1 MTKDE
6 QIKSYMDLL
15 LHTNNLFGWIYDEHM
30 QMLFTTYPGDDYQG
44 FDALFQLQVPPALN
58 GGLPSHP
65 RFIYSFFNL
74 AWLIDFEI
82 VDNQLKKFYVLG
94 PTFTGENSYNELVK
108 AMDQRNLSIKTKANV
123 SKLLTSLPIVASNV
137 MMSYASQL
145 HYLISGTAID
155 INTIESV
162 QNKGNYENPSI
173 VPSSQQHHG
182 IWASEQE
189 FLRLFKDGN
198 PDYSKALQNSS
209 HLSNGVKH
217 NPKNSLRAAKNN
229 AFVLLTL
236 ISRAAIEGG
245 VSPNVAYDL
254 CDFYGQRIE
263 DSVSLDDNGTVI
275 EEMQTVYFQKVCE
288 AKHDNP
294 TSLIYAIIGALVS
307 FCLAFLS
314 TLFFWKEKTAT
325 PHPEED
331 MPKFEKTEVTANPV
345 LMNDFTFTSPVEG
358 KVIPL
363 TEVNDDVFSS
373 KIMGDGIAIVP
384 TVGAL
389 YAPAD
394 GVIEHVFESGH
405 AASMMTTHGVEVIFH
420 IGIDTIQMNGQG
432 FHPKITDGQHVKA
445 GELLIEFDIDEIT
458 KAGYDPVVIMV
469 ITNSDRFMMKPSND
483 HTNTLQQFNI
493 FSLKEV

>member
-58 GGLPSHP
+58 GGFPSHP

-236 ISRAAIEGG
+236 ISRAAIEDG

-288 AKHDNP
+288 AKHTDGISPIVKNCCD
-294 TSLIYAIIGALVS
+294 YIGVHINEKLS
-307 FCLAFLS
+307 IGDLAERAGYSEYYFSRKFKQEMGCTITEYIMREKIERAKVLLS
-314 TLFFWKEKTAT
+314 TTNMSILDISIELSF
-325 PHPEED
+325 
-331 MPKFEKTEVTANPV
+331 N
-345 LMNDFTFTSPVEG
+345 SRSY
-358 KVIPL
+358 
-363 TEVNDDVFSS
+363 FSDS
-373 KIMGDGIAIVP
+373 FQKIAGIAP
-384 TVGAL
+384 
-389 YAPAD
+389 
-394 GVIEHVFESGH
+394 
-405 AASMMTTHGVEVIFH
+405 
-420 IGIDTIQMNGQG
+420 
-432 FHPKITDGQHVKA
+432 
-445 GELLIEFDIDEIT
+445 GEYR
-458 KAGYDPVVIMV
+458 K
-469 ITNSDRFMMKPSND
+469 
-483 HTNTLQQFNI
+483 QNI
-493 FSLKEV
+493 RL

>member
-58 GGLPSHP
+58 SGLPSHP

-288 AKHDNP
+288 AKHTDGISPIVKNCCD
-294 TSLIYAIIGALVS
+294 YIGVHINEKLS
-307 FCLAFLS
+307 IGDLAERAGYSEYYFSRKFKQEMGCTITEYIMREKIERAKVLLS
-314 TLFFWKEKTAT
+314 TTNMSILDISIELSF
-325 PHPEED
+325 
-331 MPKFEKTEVTANPV
+331 N
-345 LMNDFTFTSPVEG
+345 SRSY
-358 KVIPL
+358 
-363 TEVNDDVFSS
+363 FSDS
-373 KIMGDGIAIVP
+373 FQKIAGIAP
-384 TVGAL
+384 
-389 YAPAD
+389 
-394 GVIEHVFESGH
+394 
-405 AASMMTTHGVEVIFH
+405 
-420 IGIDTIQMNGQG
+420 
-432 FHPKITDGQHVKA
+432 
-445 GELLIEFDIDEIT
+445 GEYR
-458 KAGYDPVVIMV
+458 K
-469 ITNSDRFMMKPSND
+469 
-483 HTNTLQQFNI
+483 QNI
-493 FSLKEV
+493 RL

>member
-209 HLSNGVKH
+209 HLSSGVKH
-217 NPKNSLRAAKNN
+217 NPKSSLRAAKNN
-229 AFVLLTL
+229 AFVFLNDS
-236 ISRAAIEGG
+236 ISPAQNIERTKHI
-245 VSPNVAYDL
+245 
-254 CDFYGQRIE
+254 QRR
-263 DSVSLDDNGTVI
+263 N
-275 EEMQTVYFQKVCE
+275 
-288 AKHDNP
+288 
-294 TSLIYAIIGALVS
+294 
-307 FCLAFLS
+307 
-314 TLFFWKEKTAT
+314 
-325 PHPEED
+325 
-331 MPKFEKTEVTANPV
+331 
-345 LMNDFTFTSPVEG
+345 
-358 KVIPL
+358 
-363 TEVNDDVFSS
+363 
-373 KIMGDGIAIVP
+373 IA
-384 TVGAL
+384 
-389 YAPAD
+389 
-394 GVIEHVFESGH
+394 
-405 AASMMTTHGVEVIFH
+405 
-420 IGIDTIQMNGQG
+420 
-432 FHPKITDGQHVKA
+432 VK
-445 GELLIEFDIDEIT
+445 L
-458 KAGYDPVVIMV
+458 
-469 ITNSDRFMMKPSND
+469 N
-483 HTNTLQQFNI
+483 
-493 FSLKEV
+493 

>member
-108 AMDQRNLSIKTKANV
+108 AMDHSNLSIKTKANV

-288 AKHDNP
+288 AKHTDGISPIVKNCCD
-294 TSLIYAIIGALVS
+294 YIGVHINEKLS
-307 FCLAFLS
+307 IGDLAERAGYSEYYFSRKFKQEMCYTITEYIMREKIERAKVLLS
-314 TLFFWKEKTAT
+314 TTNMSILDISIELSF
-325 PHPEED
+325 
-331 MPKFEKTEVTANPV
+331 N
-345 LMNDFTFTSPVEG
+345 SRSY
-358 KVIPL
+358 
-363 TEVNDDVFSS
+363 FSDS
-373 KIMGDGIAIVP
+373 FQKIAGIAP
-384 TVGAL
+384 
-389 YAPAD
+389 
-394 GVIEHVFESGH
+394 
-405 AASMMTTHGVEVIFH
+405 
-420 IGIDTIQMNGQG
+420 
-432 FHPKITDGQHVKA
+432 
-445 GELLIEFDIDEIT
+445 GEYR
-458 KAGYDPVVIMV
+458 K
-469 ITNSDRFMMKPSND
+469 
-483 HTNTLQQFNI
+483 QNI
-493 FSLKEV
+493 RL

>member
-44 FDALFQLQVPPALN
+44 FDALFQLQVPPTLN

-288 AKHDNP
+288 AKHTDGISPIVKNCCD
-294 TSLIYAIIGALVS
+294 YIGVHINEKLS
-307 FCLAFLS
+307 IGDLAERAGYSEYYFSRKFKQEMGCTITEYIMREKIERAKVLLS
-314 TLFFWKEKTAT
+314 TTNMSILDISIELSF
-325 PHPEED
+325 
-331 MPKFEKTEVTANPV
+331 N
-345 LMNDFTFTSPVEG
+345 SRSY
-358 KVIPL
+358 
-363 TEVNDDVFSS
+363 FSDS
-373 KIMGDGIAIVP
+373 FQKIAGIAP
-384 TVGAL
+384 
-389 YAPAD
+389 
-394 GVIEHVFESGH
+394 
-405 AASMMTTHGVEVIFH
+405 
-420 IGIDTIQMNGQG
+420 
-432 FHPKITDGQHVKA
+432 
-445 GELLIEFDIDEIT
+445 GEYR
-458 KAGYDPVVIMV
+458 K
-469 ITNSDRFMMKPSND
+469 
-483 HTNTLQQFNI
+483 QNI
-493 FSLKEV
+493 RL

>member
-58 GGLPSHP
+58 DGLPSHP

-288 AKHDNP
+288 AKHTDGISPIVKNCCD
-294 TSLIYAIIGALVS
+294 YIGVHINEKLS
-307 FCLAFLS
+307 IGDLAERAGYSEYYFSRKFKQEMGCTITEYIMREKIERAKVLLS
-314 TLFFWKEKTAT
+314 TTNMSILDISIELSF
-325 PHPEED
+325 
-331 MPKFEKTEVTANPV
+331 N
-345 LMNDFTFTSPVEG
+345 SRSY
-358 KVIPL
+358 
-363 TEVNDDVFSS
+363 FSDS
-373 KIMGDGIAIVP
+373 FQKIAGIAP
-384 TVGAL
+384 
-389 YAPAD
+389 
-394 GVIEHVFESGH
+394 
-405 AASMMTTHGVEVIFH
+405 
-420 IGIDTIQMNGQG
+420 
-432 FHPKITDGQHVKA
+432 
-445 GELLIEFDIDEIT
+445 GEYR
-458 KAGYDPVVIMV
+458 K
-469 ITNSDRFMMKPSND
+469 
-483 HTNTLQQFNI
+483 QNI
-493 FSLKEV
+493 RL

>member
-94 PTFTGENSYNELVK
+94 PTFTGENSSNELVK

-217 NPKNSLRAAKNN
+217 NPKSSLRAAKNN

-288 AKHDNP
+288 AKHTDGISPIVKNCCD
-294 TSLIYAIIGALVS
+294 YIGVHINEKLS
-307 FCLAFLS
+307 IGDLAERAGYSEYYFSRKFKQEMGCTITEYIMREKIERAKVLLS
-314 TLFFWKEKTAT
+314 TTNMSILDISIELSF
-325 PHPEED
+325 
-331 MPKFEKTEVTANPV
+331 N
-345 LMNDFTFTSPVEG
+345 SRSY
-358 KVIPL
+358 
-363 TEVNDDVFSS
+363 FSDS
-373 KIMGDGIAIVP
+373 FQKIAGIAP
-384 TVGAL
+384 
-389 YAPAD
+389 
-394 GVIEHVFESGH
+394 
-405 AASMMTTHGVEVIFH
+405 
-420 IGIDTIQMNGQG
+420 
-432 FHPKITDGQHVKA
+432 
-445 GELLIEFDIDEIT
+445 GEYR
-458 KAGYDPVVIMV
+458 K
-469 ITNSDRFMMKPSND
+469 
-483 HTNTLQQFNI
+483 QNI
-493 FSLKEV
+493 RL

>member
-58 GGLPSHP
+58 GGLHSHP

-288 AKHDNP
+288 AKHTDGISPIVKNCCD
-294 TSLIYAIIGALVS
+294 YIGVHINEKLS
-307 FCLAFLS
+307 IGDLAERAGYSEYYFSRKFKQEMGCTITEYIMREKIERAKVLLS
-314 TLFFWKEKTAT
+314 TTNMSILDISIELSF
-325 PHPEED
+325 
-331 MPKFEKTEVTANPV
+331 N
-345 LMNDFTFTSPVEG
+345 SRSY
-358 KVIPL
+358 
-363 TEVNDDVFSS
+363 FSDS
-373 KIMGDGIAIVP
+373 FQKIAGIAP
-384 TVGAL
+384 
-389 YAPAD
+389 
-394 GVIEHVFESGH
+394 
-405 AASMMTTHGVEVIFH
+405 
-420 IGIDTIQMNGQG
+420 
-432 FHPKITDGQHVKA
+432 
-445 GELLIEFDIDEIT
+445 GEYR
-458 KAGYDPVVIMV
+458 K
-469 ITNSDRFMMKPSND
+469 
-483 HTNTLQQFNI
+483 QNI
-493 FSLKEV
+493 RL

>member
-182 IWASEQE
+182 IWASEQ
-189 FLRLFKDGN
+189 G
-198 PDYSKALQNSS
+198 
-209 HLSNGVKH
+209 
-217 NPKNSLRAAKNN
+217 
-229 AFVLLTL
+229 
-236 ISRAAIEGG
+236 
-245 VSPNVAYDL
+245 
-254 CDFYGQRIE
+254 
-263 DSVSLDDNGTVI
+263 
-275 EEMQTVYFQKVCE
+275 
-288 AKHDNP
+288 
-294 TSLIYAIIGALVS
+294 
-307 FCLAFLS
+307 
-314 TLFFWKEKTAT
+314 W
-325 PHPEED
+325 
-331 MPKFEKTEVTANPV
+331 
-345 LMNDFTFTSPVEG
+345 
-358 KVIPL
+358 
-363 TEVNDDVFSS
+363 
-373 KIMGDGIAIVP
+373 
-384 TVGAL
+384 
-389 YAPAD
+389 
-394 GVIEHVFESGH
+394 
-405 AASMMTTHGVEVIFH
+405 
-420 IGIDTIQMNGQG
+420 
-432 FHPKITDGQHVKA
+432 
-445 GELLIEFDIDEIT
+445 
-458 KAGYDPVVIMV
+458 
-469 ITNSDRFMMKPSND
+469 
-483 HTNTLQQFNI
+483 
-493 FSLKEV
+493 